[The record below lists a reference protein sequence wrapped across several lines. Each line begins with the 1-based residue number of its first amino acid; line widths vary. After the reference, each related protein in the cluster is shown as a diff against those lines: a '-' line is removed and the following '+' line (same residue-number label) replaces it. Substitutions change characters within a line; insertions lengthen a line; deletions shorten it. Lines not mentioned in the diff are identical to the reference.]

1 MGYKNIHL
9 IGGNVKQGNWDA
21 IPTALSDDANELRL
35 ADQRLAARSA
45 EAKQEAAAKAEAK
58 RKLDARAA
66 ALAQRFADR
75 GW

>member
-35 ADQRLAARSA
+35 ADQRLLQRWAVFCAWLLIERS
-45 EAKQEAAAKAEAK
+45 
-58 RKLDARAA
+58 LHPTPDSWRA
-66 ALAQRFADR
+66 
-75 GW
+75 